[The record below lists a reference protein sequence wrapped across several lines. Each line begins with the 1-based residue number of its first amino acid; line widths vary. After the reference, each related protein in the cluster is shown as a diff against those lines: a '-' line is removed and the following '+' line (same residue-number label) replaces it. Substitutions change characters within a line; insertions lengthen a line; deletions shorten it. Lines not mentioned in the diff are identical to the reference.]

1 MVAERT
7 LAKFKTLV
15 SLFTSFRILGK
26 FLMFLNLSFFIQ
38 KMKIIVYIKQN
49 CEAGMEKKPW

>member
-15 SLFTSFRILGK
+15 FIFTSFRILGK
-26 FLMFLNLSFFIQ
+26 FLMFLNLSIFIQ
-38 KMKIIVYIKQN
+38 KMKIIVYTKQN
-49 CEAGMEKKPW
+49 CEAGMEENPW